1 MTVLDTSVV
10 IDLFLDGDAA
20 DTTDAI
26 VKRGEGALSAITVFE
41 LLSGVRDSAHL
52 RQRRELIDT
61 CRVLEVS
68 REVSFR
74 AAELYTDLRDAGQLI
89 PNEDLLIAAT
99 ALVRRCA
106 LHTLNRRHYR
116 RIASL
121 RLHEWSASNG

>member
-1 MTVLDTSVV
+1 MIVLDTSVI
-10 IDLFLDGDAA
+10 IDLFVNGDAA
-20 DTTDAI
+20 DATDAI
-26 VKRGEGALSAITVFE
+26 IRRGDGALSAITVLE
-41 LLSGVRDSAHL
+41 LLSGVRDPVHL
-52 RQRRELIDT
+52 RERHEIIDT

-68 REVSFR
+68 RAVSFQ

-116 RIASL
+116 RIPSL
-121 RLHEWSASNG
+121 QLHEWSERP